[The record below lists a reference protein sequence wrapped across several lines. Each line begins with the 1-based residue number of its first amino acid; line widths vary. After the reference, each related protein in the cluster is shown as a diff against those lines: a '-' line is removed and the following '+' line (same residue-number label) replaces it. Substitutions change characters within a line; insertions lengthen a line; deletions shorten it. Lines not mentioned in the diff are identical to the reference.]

1 MNARSKKIIGVLSL
15 VLILALALTGC
26 MPAGDAAAAG
36 DATTAGSLTQMVL
49 PLVILFGVFYFF
61 MIRPENKKKKEVQ
74 EMRSSLSNG
83 DKVVTIGGIS
93 GTIVNIAGDYITIES
108 GEDRVRIKLAKWAI
122 SRKEK

>member
-1 MNARSKKIIGVLSL
+1 MNARSKRIVGIISL
-15 VLILALALTGC
+15 VLIMVLAFTGC
-26 MPAGDAAAAG
+26 MPASGTGAEG
-36 DATTAGSLTQMVL
+36 GGTGGTIQF
-49 PLVILFGVFYFF
+49 VISIVVLFGVFYFF

>member
-1 MNARSKKIIGVLSL
+1 MNARSKKIIGILSL
-15 VLILALALTGC
+15 ALILVLALTGC

-36 DATTAGSLTQMVL
+36 EATTAGGLAQMVL

>member
-1 MNARSKKIIGVLSL
+1 MNARSKKIIGILSL
-15 VLILALALTGC
+15 VLILTLALTGC
-26 MPAGDAAAAG
+26 VPAGGAAATGEATAAG
-36 DATTAGSLTQMVL
+36 GIAQMVL

-83 DKVVTIGGIS
+83 DKIVTIGGIA
-93 GTIVNIAGDYITIES
+93 GTIVNIAGDYITLES